1 MMSEVPTPANHTAK
15 KSALNRSEFEVFAH
29 HTSGASGDAHG
40 DKLLEWATN
49 PKFRAERIRY
59 TRMRNMAAKAVDL
72 NIPGGVYERDF
83 SEKADGLQRM
93 VFYYRSFYD
102 AIKQILRNTRFAEK
116 QYTEFDMAQTVGL
129 KRKYGAI
136 NRGEMYEICQGIA
149 GCNCSPVPIFLSSD
163 ATVICKKMGGHPIMC
178 KCPFCLC
185 TFIYSMI

>member
-1 MMSEVPTPANHTAK
+1 MSEVPTPANHTAK

-59 TRMRNMAAKAVDL
+59 TKMRTMAAKAVDL

-102 AIKQILRNTRFAEK
+102 AIKQLLRNTRFAGK

-136 NRGEMYEICQGIA
+136 NRG
-149 GCNCSPVPIFLSSD
+149 D
-163 ATVICKKMGGHPIMC
+163 R
-178 KCPFCLC
+178 
-185 TFIYSMI
+185 